1 MEPESRHRQLG
12 GQTNAAAYTR
22 RVERLP
28 DDATLLSECDVDTYR
43 ASGPGGQKR
52 NKTESGVRLRH
63 RPSGLSVIAEES
75 RSQHENRARA
85 LRRLRQMLAFRL
97 RQPVAEDGVPQPVRA
112 CIDKRG
118 RLDVGR
124 RDARYLPAAAAVLDV
139 LVALNGSLAD
149 TASRLGITTGNLS
162 DFITGDDNL
171 MTEANR
177 IRASLGLRPLRR
189 S

>member
-1 MEPESRHRQLG
+1 M
-12 GQTNAAAYTR
+12 T
-22 RVERLP
+22 RLP
-28 DDATLLSECDVDTYR
+28 DEATLLAECDVDTYR

-52 NKTESGVRLRH
+52 NKTESAVRLRH

-85 LRRLRQMLAFRL
+85 LRRLLTLLALRL
-97 RQPVAEDGVPQPVRA
+97 RQPVADEGVPAAVWA

-139 LVALNGSLAD
+139 LVATNGSVAD
-149 TASRLGITTGNLS
+149 TAKRLGITTGNLS
-162 DFITGDDNL
+162 GFLTGDDDL
-171 MTEANR
+171 MLESNR
-177 IRASLGLRPLRR
+177 IRAGLGQRPLRR
-189 S
+189 N

>member
-1 MEPESRHRQLG
+1 M
-12 GQTNAAAYTR
+12 T
-22 RVERLP
+22 RLP
-28 DDATLLSECDVDTYR
+28 DEATLLAECDVDTYR

-52 NKTESGVRLRH
+52 NKTESAVRLRH

-85 LRRLRQMLAFRL
+85 LRRLRVLLALRL
-97 RQPVAEDGVPQPVRA
+97 RQPVADEGVPAAVQA

-118 RLDVGR
+118 RLEVGR

-139 LVALNGSLAD
+139 LVALNGSVAD
-149 TASRLGITTGNLS
+149 TAKRLGITTGNVS
-162 DFITGDDNL
+162 DFLTGDDDL
-171 MTEANR
+171 MLEANR
-177 IRASLGLRPLRR
+177 IRAGFHLRPLRR